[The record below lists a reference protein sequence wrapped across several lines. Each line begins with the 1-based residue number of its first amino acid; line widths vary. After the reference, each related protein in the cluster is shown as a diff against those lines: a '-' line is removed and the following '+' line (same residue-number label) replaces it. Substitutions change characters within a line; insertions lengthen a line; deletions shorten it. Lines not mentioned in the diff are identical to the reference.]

1 MELLKTGVI
10 YDPRML
16 DHKARRKHPET
27 PQRIKVIIKILEE
40 KQVLTHFKI
49 DYIPSVH
56 RLALEN

>member
-27 PQRIKVIIKILEE
+27 PQRIKVIINILEE
-40 KQVLTHFKI
+40 K
-49 DYIPSVH
+49 
-56 RLALEN
+56 